1 MTTGREQSVLLSKKN
16 DPGIGQRESKQRIPR
31 FRCRSRLDGVHCW
44 TKPKSEDHFPH
55 LTLVIVRPPSRYFLA
70 WHDSPRPN
78 RRRIGQ
84 KKLLQL
90 LDDLSHRLRTGEQ
103 SNDVRFDRMKADGM
117 INLLAILQRLGLL
130 LQLLAVRDQLHS
142 HPAPFLVLFEE
153 PVHNPKGVGLTAANK
168 SAIRMHKVSPEFI
181 LGESSIQKPQI
192 PSFHTLDMFLGQLPF
207 SFGPGFKAGLN
218 ADLIEHVRQGRE
230 PRLGMTTAFA

>member
-1 MTTGREQSVLLSKKN
+1 MDLLGDQSDGLFRVRGSSSITAGRERSVLLSKKMILLL
-16 DPGIGQRESKQRIPR
+16 GSVSQKQRIPR
-31 FRCRSRLDGVHCW
+31 FRCGSRLDWVRW
-44 TKPKSEDHFPH
+44 TKPKSEDCFLH
-55 LTLVIVRPPSRYFLA
+55 LTLVIVRSPSRWFLA

-130 LQLLAVRDQLHS
+130 LQLL
-142 HPAPFLVLFEE
+142 
-153 PVHNPKGVGLTAANK
+153 VGRSN
-168 SAIRMHKVSPEFI
+168 
-181 LGESSIQKPQI
+181 
-192 PSFHTLDMFLGQLPF
+192 
-207 SFGPGFKAGLN
+207 
-218 ADLIEHVRQGRE
+218 
-230 PRLGMTTAFA
+230 